1 MKSVTAVLLFLF
13 LSAAGLFAADPVF
26 EPPFVPA
33 SPEVLAQGGSFVA
46 NAGGYN
52 SLFFNPAGFSA
63 GERSVTVLSATSWVY
78 ANPLR
83 FLNTLGTGD
92 SSAIVGLVEDEATS
106 GGFGFGAAAGI
117 GYVGHGLGLAAVLNI
132 DSYLY
137 GPTLLGAEGD
147 LHATLG
153 FVAGFSLPVQLFG
166 IKVHL
171 GASLRPM
178 LRVSAPVDYT
188 TMLDVLQ
195 ALGAGGDPL
204 APLAGAD
211 AVYGYGFGLDL
222 GTIIELGDLRV
233 GLAVRDLLGTSFS
246 YTQTTV
252 GAILDSIGSSTELP
266 TGGGAVDGHL
276 IPMNVAAGLS
286 YHPDLGGF
294 SNVLD
299 PTVHVSLDDVVGVFR
314 DGRSVWTLLHLG
326 AEARI
331 LRFLSLRGGI
341 QQGYVTFGAGLE
353 LLFLEVNAAVF
364 TRELGMHIGDRPS
377 SGMTVEAA
385 VRF

>member
-1 MKSVTAVLLFLF
+1 MKSATTVFLLLF
-13 LSAAGLFAADPVF
+13 LSAAGLTAAEPIL

-46 NAGGYN
+46 NAQGYN

-83 FLNTLGTGD
+83 LLHAMGSGD
-92 SSAIVGLVEDEATS
+92 SAAVAGLFEGEATG

-132 DSYLY
+132 DSYLF

-153 FVAGFSLPVQLFG
+153 FVAGFSLPVQLLG

-188 TMLDVLQ
+188 VMLDILQ
-195 ALGAGGDPL
+195 ALQAGGDPL

-211 AVYGYGFGLDL
+211 AVYGYGFGIDL
-222 GTIIELGDLRV
+222 GTIVELGNFRI
-233 GLAVRDLLGTSFS
+233 GLAVRDLFGTSFS
-246 YTQTTV
+246 YTLTTV
-252 GAILDSIGSSTELP
+252 DAILDSLGSSAELP
-266 TGGGAVDGHL
+266 TGGAAVDGHL

-286 YHPDLGGF
+286 YHPDLG
-294 SNVLD
+294 SVSKVLD
-299 PTVHVSLDDVVGVFR
+299 PTVHVSLDDVVGVIR
-314 DGRSVWTLLHLG
+314 DGRSVWTLLHIG

-341 QQGYVTFGAGLE
+341 QQGYVTLGAGLE
-353 LLFLEVNAAVF
+353 LLFLDVNAAVF
-364 TRELGMHIGDRPS
+364 TREMGKHIGDRPS